1 VSLLDLGQNIDRSI
15 YYAKKMLSDLGRLA
29 ILVILNMIPVV
40 NWIVVGYIAKVVKET
55 PGSDSPPKIENY
67 GALWVSGLKTLVVV
81 TIYMIAPA
89 IPVGIGVYS
98 LFASFEADSDS
109 TPTINGMA
117 ISCNLFLLH
126 RYRNPE
132 PIFCSLNG

>member
-55 PGSDSPPKIENY
+55 PGSDSPPKLRIME
-67 GALWVSGLKTLVVV
+67 LSGS
-81 TIYMIAPA
+81 AA
-89 IPVGIGVYS
+89 
-98 LFASFEADSDS
+98 
-109 TPTINGMA
+109 
-117 ISCNLFLLH
+117 
-126 RYRNPE
+126 
-132 PIFCSLNG
+132 